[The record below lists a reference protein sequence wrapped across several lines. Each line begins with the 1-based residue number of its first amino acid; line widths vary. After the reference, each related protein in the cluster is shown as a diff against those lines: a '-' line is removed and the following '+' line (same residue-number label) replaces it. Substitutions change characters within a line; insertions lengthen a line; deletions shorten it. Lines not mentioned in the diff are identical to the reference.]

1 MREVSRKFVARGDE
15 EVYLIISIVHFS
27 MSDKVKIKIC
37 IDLAE
42 KDLSISQKLLV
53 VVKNLVEEVH
63 IC

>member
-42 KDLSISQKLLV
+42 KDLSISDI
-53 VVKNLVEEVH
+53 
-63 IC
+63 ICGR